1 MTKEEKVS
9 KEGWAGGQLVEG
21 PDVWEGEEES
31 CEEEESVEGGAG
43 EEGEERQG
51 GGVGEHLHQSKQA
64 GLAVADEEKEDD
76 KEAGE
81 DTNLGEKRWT
91 SQSCVGLS
99 H

>member
-1 MTKEEKVS
+1 M
-9 KEGWAGGQLVEG
+9 EGT
-21 PDVWEGEEES
+21 DVGEGECEEQS

-76 KEAGE
+76 KEA
-81 DTNLGEKRWT
+81 NLGEKR
-91 SQSCVGLS
+91 
-99 H
+99 